1 MHSPGNSWPRALP
14 QARLRG
20 AGRKGRARLTICP
33 GLTVRGA
40 SLTAGTHTGQS
51 PSPAGT
57 PGCVQWPCGW
67 SATWGRAAK
76 CWPWT
81 GSSQGHTPLPSPLLV
96 LLPESPYLPSTITQT
111 PMRPTK
117 PSLNV
122 ATSGIPG
129 GSYNTLI
136 KIPTTPFLQSFNLF
150 EHECSCRQTSSSIEH
165 LLCAGRGMVLGGR

>member
-1 MHSPGNSWPRALP
+1 M
-14 QARLRG
+14 
-20 AGRKGRARLTICP
+20 CP

-67 SATWGRAAK
+67 SATWGHAAK